1 MTGEP
6 MTKSILIVE
15 DETDIMQLID
25 WHLRSEGYTTF
36 KAADGNKGL
45 DMAEKKTPDLILLD
59 LILPGMDGLEICKS
73 LKRSSKTQNI
83 PVVMLT
89 AKGEEVDRI
98 VGFELGADDYIVKPF
113 SPRELILRL
122 RAILRRQEKEPAEE
136 SLLTYQDLQID
147 LESYRVWLKDEELK
161 LTVTELNLLMELIQ
175 NQGKVRTRDQLLDRV
190 WGYQFDGYA
199 RTVDTHIRRLRQKIG
214 PYAES
219 IETVRGIG
227 YRFKEA

>member
-1 MTGEP
+1 

-15 DETDIMQLID
+15 DEADILQLID
-25 WHLRSEGYTTF
+25 WHLRSEGYTTYT
-36 KAADGNKGL
+36 ATDGNKGL
-45 DMAEKKTPDLILLD
+45 DKAEEKTPDLILLD
-59 LILPGMDGLEICKS
+59 LILPGMDGLEVCKS
-73 LKRSSKTQNI
+73 LKRNSKTQNI

-113 SPRELILRL
+113 SPRELILRI
-122 RAILRRQEKEPAEE
+122 RAILRRQEKEPVEE
-136 SLLTYQDLQID
+136 SLITYQDLQID
-147 LESYRVWLKDEELK
+147 LESYRVWLKEEELK
-161 LTVTELNLLMELIQ
+161 LTVTEFKLLMELIQ

-214 PYAES
+214 PYAEM